1 MRFDRKKITL
11 RNSEKLKTYNT
22 QTIQNQTKALNLE
35 KISASIIHQNLE
47 KKKRKKSENRRK
59 KKEKNK

>member
-1 MRFDRKKITL
+1 VRFVRKKIRL

-47 KKKRKKSENRRK
+47 KKRKKSENRRK
-59 KKEKNK
+59 KRKEKK